1 MSETPGFAEFPS
13 SGARISH
20 IFPDAVFSMSSGVK
34 DPDDIDDDL
43 KNRASAERWLAAIV
57 ESSDDAI
64 LGMTLSGIITSWN
77 AAATRI
83 FGYQS
88 SEAIGQPD
96 SLLAWPG
103 EEERMNLFLG
113 ILRHGGHV
121 KHSEVFRKHKNGNRI
136 LVSLS
141 LSPIVDSSGTTIGIA
156 KIARDISE
164 RSESAGALEES
175 KARLSEQE
183 ANARAEMLAER
194 RFRELLENA
203 PDAILQVNPTGAIVI
218 ANRTAETMFGYT
230 REELVGKNVD
240 LLVPEANRAHHPA
253 HRKALADAGKTRP
266 MGLGLDLFAQRK
278 DTSKFP
284 VEISLSPMKTE
295 NGVHVT
301 AVIRDVTERKLTEQR
316 VRTLQESYMTEL
328 EARHKEAERLNQ
340 LKSEFMASISHEL
353 RTPLHT
359 IIGFAELMQEEGE
372 GPLNFKQRRFMQHIH
387 VDSEHLLGLINDVLD
402 LSRIEAGGLHLRT
415 EPVRLLLIV
424 AESITAIQPYAD
436 SRSVIIRLVGD
447 IDFSVIADP
456 MRLRQILYNLLSN
469 AAKFSLPGGEVH
481 VDAIVEQDF
490 VRVTVSDT
498 GMGIAPEECAHIF
511 EKFYQVGLT
520 SAGVREG
527 TGLGLAICK
536 QLVEMQK
543 GTIWVESELG
553 KGSKFHFTLPHNQM

>member
-1 MSETPGFAEFPS
+1 
-13 SGARISH
+13 
-20 IFPDAVFSMSSGVK
+20 MSSGVQ
-34 DPDDIDDDL
+34 DSDDIDDDL
-43 KNRASAERWLAAIV
+43 KDRASAERWLAAIV

-64 LGMTLSGIITSWN
+64 LSMDLSGLITSWN

-83 FGYQS
+83 FGYEMH
-88 SEAIGQPD
+88 EAIGHPV

-103 EEERMNLFLG
+103 EEERIEGFLEA
-113 ILRHGGHV
+113 LRRGERVDHT
-121 KHSEVFRKHKNGNRI
+121 EVSRMHKNGKKI

-141 LSPIVDSSGTTIGIA
+141 LSPIVDSSGTIIGIA
-156 KIARDISE
+156 KIARDITE
-164 RSESAGALEES
+164 RSEAASALAES
-175 KARLSEQE
+175 RDRLTQQQ
-183 ANARAEMLAER
+183 ANARADMLAER
-194 RFRELLENA
+194 RFRELIENA
-203 PDAILQVNPTGAIVI
+203 PDAILQVNSAGAIVI
-218 ANRTAETMFGYT
+218 ANHTAEKMFCYT
-230 REELVGKNVD
+230 REELMGQNVD
-240 LLVPEANRAHHPA
+240 MLVPEASRAAHPA
-253 HRKALADAGKTRP
+253 RRQALAAAGLSRP

-278 DTSKFP
+278 DGTKFP

-359 IIGFAELMQEEGE
+359 IIGFAELLAEEGE
-372 GPLNFKQRRFMQHIH
+372 GPLNSKQKRFLHHIH

-415 EPVRLLLIV
+415 EPVGLLKLV
-424 AESITAIQPYAD
+424 AESINAIRLYAE
-436 SRSVIIRLVGD
+436 SRSVSIRMGNE
-447 IDFSVIADP
+447 IDFSVLADP

-469 AAKFSLPGGEVH
+469 GAKFTQPGGEVL
-481 VDAIVEQDF
+481 VDAVVEGDT
-490 VRVTVSDT
+490 VRITVSDT
-498 GMGIAPEECAHIF
+498 GLGIAPEERTQIF
-511 EKFYQVGLT
+511 EKFYQVGFT
-520 SAGVREG
+520 PVGVREG

-553 KGSKFHFTLPHNQM
+553 KGSKFHFTLPHNQR

>member
-1 MSETPGFAEFPS
+1 
-13 SGARISH
+13 
-20 IFPDAVFSMSSGVK
+20 MSSGVT
-34 DPDDIDDDL
+34 DPNKLSPPLANGEDPV
-43 KNRASAERWLAAIV
+43 AAERWLAAIV

-64 LGMTLSGIITSWN
+64 LGMSLSGVITSWN

-83 FGYQS
+83 FGYES
-88 SEAIGQPD
+88 HEALGQPV

-103 EEERMNLFLG
+103 EQERIDLFLA
-113 ILRHGGHV
+113 ILRHGGRV
-121 KHSEVFRKHKNGNRI
+121 DHSEVSRKHKNGKKI

-141 LSPIVDSSGTTIGIA
+141 LSPIVDSNGTTIGIA
-156 KIARDISE
+156 KIARDITE
-164 RSESAGALEES
+164 RTDTAGALADS
-175 KARLSEQE
+175 KARLTEQE
-183 ANARAEMLAER
+183 ANARAEILAER
-194 RFRELLENA
+194 KFRELIENA
-203 PDAILQVNPTGAIVI
+203 PDAILQVNQAGAIVI
-218 ANRTAETMFGYT
+218 ANRTAEKMFCYT
-230 REELVGKNVD
+230 REELMGQNVD
-240 LLVPEANRAHHPA
+240 LLVPEANRAAHPA
-253 HRKALADAGKTRP
+253 HRQTLATAGKSRP

-278 DTSKFP
+278 DGTKFP
-284 VEISLSPMKTE
+284 VEISLSPMNTE

-372 GPLNFKQRRFMQHIH
+372 GPLNFKQRRFMHHIH

-402 LSRIEAGGLHLRT
+402 LSRIEAGGLQLHT
-415 EPVRLLLIV
+415 EPVRLVLIV
-424 AESITAIQPYAD
+424 AESINAIRLYAE
-436 SRSVIIRLVGD
+436 SRSVSIRMGDD
-447 IDFSVIADP
+447 IDVSVLADP

-469 AAKFSLPGGEVH
+469 GAKFTQPGGEVL
-481 VDAIVEQDF
+481 VNAAVEGNT
-490 VRVTVSDT
+490 VRITVSDT
-498 GMGIAPEECAHIF
+498 GLGIAPEERTQIF

-520 SAGVREG
+520 PVGVREG

-536 QLVEMQK
+536 QLVEMQN

-553 KGSKFHFTLPHNQM
+553 KGSKFHFTLPHNQA

>member
-1 MSETPGFAEFPS
+1 
-13 SGARISH
+13 
-20 IFPDAVFSMSSGVK
+20 MSSGVT
-34 DPDDIDDDL
+34 DPNDVSGRTS
-43 KNRASAERWLAAIV
+43 NGENPVNVERWLAAIV

-64 LGMTLSGIITSWN
+64 LGMTLSGVITSWN

-83 FGYQS
+83 FGYEVH
-88 SEAIGQPD
+88 EAIGQPV

-103 EEERMNLFLG
+103 EQERIDLFLA
-113 ILRHGGHV
+113 ILRHGGRVDHT
-121 KHSEVFRKHKNGNRI
+121 EVSRKHKNGRKI

-141 LSPIVDSSGTTIGIA
+141 LSPIVDSTGTTIGIA
-156 KIARDISE
+156 KIARDVTE
-164 RSESAGALEES
+164 RTEAAQALAES
-175 KARLSEQE
+175 KARLTEQE

-194 RFRELLENA
+194 KFRELLENA
-203 PDAILQVNPTGAIVI
+203 PDAILQVDPSGAILI
-218 ANRTAETMFGYT
+218 ANRTAEKLFCYT
-230 REELVGKNVD
+230 REELIGQNVD
-240 LLVPEANRAHHPA
+240 LLVPEANRAAHPA
-253 HRKALADAGKTRP
+253 HRKTLATAGKSRP

-278 DTSKFP
+278 DGTTFP
-284 VEISLSPMKTE
+284 VEISLSPMNTE

-316 VRTLQESYMTEL
+316 VRALQESYMTEL

-359 IIGFAELMQEEGE
+359 IIGFTELMQEEGE
-372 GPLNFKQRRFMQHIH
+372 GPLNFKQRRFMHHIH

-424 AESITAIQPYAD
+424 AESINAIQPYAD
-436 SRSVIIRLVGD
+436 SRSVAIIMGAD

-456 MRLRQILYNLLSN
+456 MRLRQIFYNLLSN
-469 AAKFSLPGGEVH
+469 GAKFTQPGGEVH
-481 VDAIVEQDF
+481 VDAVVQENTVKI
-490 VRVTVSDT
+490 TVSDT
-498 GMGIAPEECAHIF
+498 GLGIPAEECTRIF

-520 SAGVREG
+520 PVGVREG

-553 KGSKFHFTLPHNQM
+553 KGSKFHFTLPHNQT

>member
-1 MSETPGFAEFPS
+1 
-13 SGARISH
+13 
-20 IFPDAVFSMSSGVK
+20 MSSGVT
-34 DPDDIDDDL
+34 DPNDVSGRTS
-43 KNRASAERWLAAIV
+43 NGENPVNVERWLAAIV

-64 LGMTLSGIITSWN
+64 LGMTLSGVITSWN

-83 FGYQS
+83 FGYEVH
-88 SEAIGQPD
+88 EAIGQPV

-103 EEERMNLFLG
+103 EQERIDLFLA
-113 ILRHGGHV
+113 ILRHGGRVDHT
-121 KHSEVFRKHKNGNRI
+121 EVSRKHKNGRKI

-141 LSPIVDSSGTTIGIA
+141 LSPIVDSTGKTIGIA
-156 KIARDISE
+156 KIARDITE
-164 RSESAGALEES
+164 RTEAAQALAES
-175 KARLSEQE
+175 KARLTEQE

-194 RFRELLENA
+194 KFRELLENA
-203 PDAILQVNPTGAIVI
+203 PDAILQVDPSGAILI
-218 ANRTAETMFGYT
+218 ANRTAEKLFCYT
-230 REELVGKNVD
+230 REELIGQNVD
-240 LLVPEANRAHHPA
+240 LLVPEANRAAHPA
-253 HRKALADAGKTRP
+253 HRKTLATAGKSRP

-278 DTSKFP
+278 DGTTFP
-284 VEISLSPMKTE
+284 VEISLSPMNTE

-316 VRTLQESYMTEL
+316 VRALQESYMTEL

-372 GPLNFKQRRFMQHIH
+372 GPLNFKQRRFMHHIH

-424 AESITAIQPYAD
+424 AESINAIQPYAD
-436 SRSVIIRLVGD
+436 SRSVAIIMGAD

-456 MRLRQILYNLLSN
+456 MRLRQIFYNLLSN
-469 AAKFSLPGGEVH
+469 GAKFTQPGGEVH
-481 VDAIVEQDF
+481 VDAVVQENTVKI
-490 VRVTVSDT
+490 TVSDT
-498 GMGIAPEECAHIF
+498 GLGIPAEECTRIF

-520 SAGVREG
+520 PVGVREG

-553 KGSKFHFTLPHNQM
+553 KGSKFHFTLPHNQT